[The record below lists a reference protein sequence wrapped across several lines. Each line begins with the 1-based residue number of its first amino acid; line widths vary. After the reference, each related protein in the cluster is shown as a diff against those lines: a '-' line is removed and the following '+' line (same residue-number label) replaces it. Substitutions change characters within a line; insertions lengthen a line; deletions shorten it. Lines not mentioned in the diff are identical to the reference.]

1 MEYKNRIVY
10 DWLSFTSKIHSPQD
24 LIDLMGFKD
33 VTFESLSGLNG
44 YRDRLYY
51 DGVSI
56 CYNGRE
62 DMGVYVNLSGHG
74 CRAFERDGN
83 GDYDLIFREII
94 ENWNEESE
102 KRQMKITRLDVAYD
116 DFTDLLDLNAIVSD
130 VFSGNIVSRFEK
142 SKITVDFEGSER
154 GGLTV
159 YHGSRSSNISIR
171 IYDKKQES
179 HVDDVDHWVRCELQ
193 LRGSNALGF
202 ICVDD
207 TVDNKYFGVLNNYLR
222 YVVPDQSD
230 SNKRRWATAPHWQR
244 FLDSHN
250 DTISIFCKPA
260 DTYDLYKLDNYVFG
274 QCAAAVYTMIDVC
287 GIDNFLS
294 RVHKKVSTSKL
305 NPHYR
310 QIKNTHNQHANNILA
325 YLQRNN
331 LLDL

>member
-24 LIDLMGFKD
+24 LIDLMGFRD

-56 CYNGRE
+56 CYNGRD

-83 GDYDLIFREII
+83 GDYDSIFREII
-94 ENWNEESE
+94 ENWDEDSA
-102 KRQMKITRLDVAYD
+102 KRQMNITRIDIAYD
-116 DFTDLLDLNAIVSD
+116 DFTGLLDLEAIQRD
-130 VFSGNIVSRFEK
+130 VLAQNFVSRFNDWALNVS
-142 SKITVDFEGSER
+142 SKGVCVS
-154 GGLTV
+154 
-159 YHGSRSSNISIR
+159 HGSTSSDTYIR
-171 IYDKKQES
+171 IYDKKAES
-179 HVDDVDHWVRCELQ
+179 HSDDVDHWVRCELQ
-193 LRGSNALGF
+193 LRSHNALGF

-244 FLDSHN
+244 FLDSHT